1 MKKVYTRP
9 SFKTVEIKTRQVLM
23 TSFDKNLNGDGKDGS
38 QALSRDG
45 FFDEDEEEE
54 EY

>member
-23 TSFDKNLNGDGKDGS
+23 TSFDKNLDGNGKDGG

-45 FFDEDEEEE
+45 FFDDEEEE

>member
-23 TSFDKNLNGDGKDGS
+23 TSFDKNLDGNGQDGS
-38 QALSRDG
+38 HALSRDG

-54 EY
+54 Y

>member
-23 TSFDKNLNGDGKDGS
+23 TSFDKNLDGNGKDGD

-54 EY
+54 Y

>member
-23 TSFDKNLNGDGKDGS
+23 TSFDKNLDGNGKDGG

-45 FFDEDEEEE
+45 FFDEEEEE

>member
-23 TSFDKNLNGDGKDGS
+23 TSFDKNLDGNGKDGG

-45 FFDEDEEEE
+45 FFDEEEE